1 MATHLKASGEALEV
15 QPAKGKKFSL
25 AELQAFVDGYIE
37 LVRLGP
43 NQLMFVNEEGRLRGL
58 PYNVLASQKAQQ
70 IIVGD
75 VLICTRREGGG

>member
-1 MATHLKASGEALEV
+1 MATHIKASGEALEV

-43 NQLMFVNEEGRLRGL
+43 GQLMFVNEEGRLKGL
-58 PYNVLASQKAQQ
+58 PLNLQASLIAGQT
-70 IIVGD
+70 IVGD
-75 VLICTRREGGG
+75 VIICTRREGGG